1 MNSLQTERRNQ
12 IRQAGFTLIELI
24 MVIVI
29 LGILAAVAVP
39 KFTDLSGEAE
49 KAAADGVYAAAQS
62 ATATNFAAA
71 RAGKAGI
78 TLITNGATLLAAL
91 DGGAVDGW
99 AASGATLTHTGNGT
113 TYTITVASAE
123 TTAAKA
129 QLSKSW

>member
-39 KFTDLSGEAE
+39 KFTDLSAEAE

-91 DGGAVDGW
+91 DGTPDGW
-99 AASGATLTHTGNGT
+99 AASGATLTHTGSGV

-129 QLSKSW
+129 SLTKSW